1 MRVVSRL
8 RPQELST
15 ARITSSASSIVGG
28 TATLVLAVVLDA
40 REPASNAIFLWVFA
54 YLVMQSADA
63 WSSLHGAREDSSV
76 FASEAVV
83 AGTGISLTAVL
94 LIALLALPSRPAARV
109 DDGVLRSPWDICSPL
124 SRAVFAFTLPLL
136 LKNQKV
142 ALEARDVPQIPQLA
156 DPDEVNRLFRRR
168 WKAEFNGAH
177 LEHRV
182 PSLLKVL
189 RVSFGLELARAFPL
203 WVLGAAGTQ
212 AVPWVLNLI
221 IHELEEGV
229 PSHGNLALLAGLYAL
244 GFMWQSLFYK
254 RCWMILATFI
264 GRLSYSLRAAVFHKM
279 LRMSSGARLVHSSGQ
294 ILNMAASDIPNMAQ
308 NMPGSCWG
316 ILDVVSNLL
325 LSPFFLYRL
334 VGASFLYG
342 CTIWIVIVPGTMVCS
357 RRLFEVVKRK
367 LACAD
372 KRVSVS
378 SEVFESMGMV
388 KLLGCERVMVQR
400 IFEARTE
407 ELKVWSNCLL
417 QPAAHRP
424 S

>member
-1 MRVVSRL
+1 
-8 RPQELST
+8 
-15 ARITSSASSIVGG
+15 
-28 TATLVLAVVLDA
+28 
-40 REPASNAIFLWVFA
+40 
-54 YLVMQSADA
+54 
-63 WSSLHGAREDSSV
+63 
-76 FASEAVV
+76 
-83 AGTGISLTAVL
+83 
-94 LIALLALPSRPAARV
+94 
-109 DDGVLRSPWDICSPL
+109 
-124 SRAVFAFTLPLL
+124 
-136 LKNQKV
+136 
-142 ALEARDVPQIPQLA
+142 
-156 DPDEVNRLFRRR
+156 
-168 WKAEFNGAH
+168 
-177 LEHRV
+177 
-182 PSLLKVL
+182 VL

-407 ELKVWSNCLL
+407 ELKEWRHMIFLNWTMSALASSFPLLLGPITLAIYNIQLPADEPASLATMFTALAFIWQLQSTLMNIKPIIVQLVQMQVVLRHLDVCSHPSTILQRELSTSHRIHIAPQIASEQDAPTSGCHTWSIV
-417 QPAAHRP
+417 
-424 S
+424 